1 MAEVM
6 QNSSSPAWMAESRSL
21 TDTSVPTKPSSS
33 ANPWRI
39 PNTTGVMEMD
49 WACFTRYW
57 VSPAV
62 SHRLLAGHTAS

>member
-1 MAEVM
+1 M
-6 QNSSSPAWMAESRSL
+6 P
-21 TDTSVPTKPSSS
+21 K
-33 ANPWRI
+33 
-39 PNTTGVMEMD
+39 TTGVMEMD

>member
-6 QNSSSPAWMAESRSL
+6 QNSSSPAWMAESRSP
-21 TDTSVPTKPSSS
+21 TDTSRPTKPSSS
-33 ANPWRI
+33 ARLCRMPK
-39 PNTTGVMEMD
+39 TTGVMEMD

>member
-1 MAEVM
+1 M

-21 TDTSVPTKPSSS
+21 TDTSRPTKPSSS
-33 ANPWRI
+33 ARLWRR

>member
-6 QNSSSPAWMAESRSL
+6 QKFSFPDWMAERRSL

-33 ANPWRI
+33 AKLWRM
-39 PNTTGVMEMD
+39 PKTTGVMEMD
-49 WACFTRYW
+49 WVCLTRYW